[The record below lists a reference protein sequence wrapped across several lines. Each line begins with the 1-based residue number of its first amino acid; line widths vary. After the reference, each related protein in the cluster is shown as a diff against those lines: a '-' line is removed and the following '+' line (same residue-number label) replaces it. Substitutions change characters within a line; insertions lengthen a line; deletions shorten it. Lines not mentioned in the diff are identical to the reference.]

1 MYAMKCSTHS
11 LFHLGCGGTLLR
23 WLPDC
28 GLDLLT
34 SGTWSTLRDIMN
46 INQMCVSPLILLK
59 VLLLP
64 KPKNTQEI
72 QFTKVQQIFFF
83 SKFGFK
89 ACPHVVV
96 YNIFCISKS
105 IFIWG
110 LQDSQTDTN
119 EYVFVWLREKKERE
133 WEVVSPL
140 PIQQSLTI
148 LSFSDSDQVWLTK
161 TA

>member
-72 QFTKVQQIFFF
+72 QFAKVQQIFFF

-89 ACPHVVV
+89 ACSHVVV